1 MAGSSHLFLPL
12 PEGRGQRRD
21 PKGAARKDTT
31 QQQQQQRAFRYDREF
46 DFESANARFDKDNL
60 EEEFKHK
67 LKMVDGVRKAGDP
80 EECEEGELEQ
90 DEGGEVD
97 VEEVEPQSE
106 VTYDKSKS
114 FFDNITCDGNKT
126 RGNV

>member
-1 MAGSSHLFLPL
+1 M
-12 PEGRGQRRD
+12 
-21 PKGAARKDTT
+21 
-31 QQQQQQRAFRYDREF
+31 EF
-46 DFESANARFDKDNL
+46 DFESANARFDKENL

-67 LKMVDGVRKAGDP
+67 VKIVDGGGKAVDP

-90 DEGGEVD
+90 DEGGEED
-97 VEEVEPQSE
+97 GEEMEPHSE

-126 RGNV
+126 GGNS